1 MISTFN
7 PVKDVHIQSTELE
20 DQLVEKLSRKKNGG
34 QDQKDNLPR

>member
-7 PVKDVHIQSTELE
+7 PMKDMHIQSIEVE

-34 QDQKDNLPR
+34 QDQKDYLPR